1 MQAFDSINLAICS
14 SEPPLDRFT
23 ETFLAHYR
31 KIEYLVELGELTAA
45 EEPSLSNCLC
55 FESA

>member
-31 KIEYLVELGELTAA
+31 KIEYLVELGELTAVRK
-45 EEPSLSNCLC
+45 PSFSYC
-55 FESA
+55 